1 MSRNPR
7 SGLASNEYPRI
18 RQLLK
23 VEGRL
28 SVRRISLFCPDL
40 SIDQVDR
47 LILQLER
54 WKLIQVERE
63 WEGFLLKKED
73 FYIKEFNDTSDF

>member
-1 MSRNPR
+1 MKGSKK
-7 SGLASNEYPRI
+7 SEWVLDEYLRI
-18 RQLLK
+18 RQILK
-23 VEGRL
+23 VEHRL
-28 SVRRISLFCPDL
+28 SVRRLSALCPDL

-54 WKLIQVERE
+54 WKLIRVERE